1 MAMLIGSQGIQMI
14 RIRQTHD
21 DYMWR
26 ADTKIAVL
34 REVIERLEKGE
45 DVDVEKMLGV
55 GNEKEEK
62 SWEEGMPLSAPR

>member
-1 MAMLIGSQGIQMI
+1 MI